1 MSGSTIGPAPPA
13 QSRLKNKSMDD
24 IITRW
29 ATDLSK
35 YQKEFQAQAEKVARW
50 DRMLVDNSE
59 KIQKLYGQTLE
70 AERATT
76 EVERQLSAVESDQA
90 ELEGWLNHYEREVD
104 AMIKQQGDGE
114 AASGPDAERQRT

>member
-1 MSGSTIGPAPPA
+1 
-13 QSRLKNKSMDD
+13 MDE

-35 YQKEFQAQAEKVARW
+35 YQKEFQAQAEKVAQW
-50 DRMLVDNSE
+50 DRMLVNNSE

-76 EVERQLSAVESDQA
+76 EVERQLSAVENDQL
-90 ELEGWLNHYEREVD
+90 ELEAWLNHYEKEVD
-104 AMIKQQGDGE
+104 GMIKQRGDGE
-114 AASGPDAERQRT
+114 AATGPDAERQRTYVEELLFPDYVLIRADC

>member
-1 MSGSTIGPAPPA
+1 
-13 QSRLKNKSMDD
+13 MDD

-50 DRMLVDNSE
+50 DRQLVDNSE

-70 AERATT
+70 AERATS
-76 EVERQLSAVESDQA
+76 EVERQLSSVESDQA
-90 ELEGWLNHYEREVD
+90 ELESWLNYYEKEVD